1 MYFFFLF
8 FVLFMFALVPGKQTS
23 PRAVMGIFWPIP
35 TFKITVCQA
44 SAPDAAICLF
54 YFVTL
59 TFVTW
64 KNKLLLYNVRY
75 ELNEVLDG

>member
-1 MYFFFLF
+1 
-8 FVLFMFALVPGKQTS
+8 MFALVPGKQTS

-54 YFVTL
+54 YFVT
-59 TFVTW
+59 W

>member
-23 PRAVMGIFWPIP
+23 PRAVMEIFWPIP

-44 SAPDAAICLF
+44 SAPDSAICLF

-59 TFVTW
+59 TFTCYME
-64 KNKLLLYNVRY
+64 K
-75 ELNEVLDG
+75 